1 MSSQPHFYAVIPAT
15 VRYDKNLVPNA
26 KLLYGE
32 LTAMCNV
39 EGYCWAENS
48 YFSNLYNVTVG
59 QVSRWISQLES
70 NGYISSILNKKEGNS
85 RKIYIKDASIKA
97 TIKKGVTSCGKA
109 QDPLAEKRNT
119 SCEKTQDP
127 RAEKRTSIYENITIN
142 NTINKEVNALAFFE
156 LNSPS
161 EWENFQMR
169 FKKNFDEKE
178 WLKFKELFDC
188 KVTEEGLE
196 YTTKILGARLK
207 RFAINYCDNLNKSVQ
222 REKTKNTSA
231 EVNTTPSN
239 CF

>member
-1 MSSQPHFYAVIPAT
+1 
-15 VRYDKNLVPNA
+15 
-26 KLLYGE
+26 
-32 LTAMCNV
+32 MCNV

-48 YFSNLYNVTVG
+48 YFSSLYNVTVG

-70 NGYISSILNKKEGNS
+70 NGYITSVLNKKEGNS
-85 RKIYIKDASIKA
+85 RKIYIA
-97 TIKKGVTSCGKA
+97 GVAVEKVLPSCGKA
-109 QDPLAEKRNT
+109 QDPLAEKRKT
-119 SCEKTQDP
+119 SCGKAQDP
-127 RAEKRTSIYENITIN
+127 RAEKRMSIYENITIN

-207 RFAINYCDNLNKSVQ
+207 RFAINYCENLNKSVQ
-222 REKTKNTSA
+222 REKIKNTSA